1 MARPKILFT
10 LPTVESGRKL
20 LEPVADLVVAPDPS
34 AATLYRMVGDADALV
49 VRTQLPAD
57 LLDRPHRLL
66 GIVRHG
72 TGLDLIPVEAAT
84 AQGIPVA
91 NVPGVNAETVA
102 EYCIGAFLTLARR
115 MHRMDRELREIGW
128 NESRKH
134 ADFAIELFG
143 RTLGVVGVGDIGR
156 RVAEIG
162 HSAFSMRILGY
173 QRRLDALPGFVEPVD
188 IDRLLRDSDFISLN
202 CPLTPETRHLVNE
215 RRLRSMKPTAF
226 LVNAARG
233 PVIEEAALVRALEES
248 WIGGAAIDVYD
259 EQPLRRDHP
268 FLRLRNVVLTPHAA
282 GLTREA
288 SDRMSVGAA
297 EQVLQLLAGERPK
310 HLVNPEIW
318 EQHLERQRRIGGGR
332 S

>member
-1 MARPKILFT
+1 MVDANHCFNVPQAVNIGRELEKLNVYWFEEPISPEDLDGYVEVSRRLDMARPKILVT

-20 LEPVADLVVAPDPS
+20 LEPVAELVVAPDPS
-34 AATLYRMVGDADALV
+34 PATLYRMVGDADALV

-84 AQGIPVA
+84 AQAIPVA

-102 EYCIGAFLTLARR
+102 EYCIGALLTLARR
-115 MHRMDRELREIGW
+115 MHTMDRELRDIGW

-162 HSAFSMRILGY
+162 HSAFGMRILGY
-173 QRRLDALPGFVEPVD
+173 
-188 IDRLLRDSDFISLN
+188 
-202 CPLTPETRHLVNE
+202 
-215 RRLRSMKPTAF
+215 
-226 LVNAARG
+226 
-233 PVIEEAALVRALEES
+233 
-248 WIGGAAIDVYD
+248 
-259 EQPLRRDHP
+259 
-268 FLRLRNVVLTPHAA
+268 
-282 GLTREA
+282 
-288 SDRMSVGAA
+288 
-297 EQVLQLLAGERPK
+297 
-310 HLVNPEIW
+310 
-318 EQHLERQRRIGGGR
+318 
-332 S
+332 